1 MWQTGPPLPAK
12 THGTTNTNTDTNIPL
27 CCLGRSNPL
36 GSPTVPPLLLP
47 FLSSLLSSLYPYPSL
62 KISAGL
68 LPSKQWKSPFTAIVK
83 GRKVVVEAWGGDS
96 VAEAKRLEKEDNGVN
111 KYCKHP
117 AELQGDGTQ
126 SKHGNSID

>member
-1 MWQTGPPLPAK
+1 MGPLTQTQIQTFLCAALAGATLWALPQSPPP
-12 THGTTNTNTDTNIPL
+12 
-27 CCLGRSNPL
+27 
-36 GSPTVPPLLLP
+36 LLP